1 MVGRV
6 CAVLEVVASER
17 IEPLVADL
25 AARLVADPLDPM
37 TPEWIAVG
45 SDGLQRWLQ
54 LELAKHLGARDGR
67 SDGVAANI
75 TFAYP
80 GTLRTAVLLAGT
92 ERPEFDPWLVDQL
105 VWSVMESLVEHAGD
119 PMLAAFADTSRR
131 SLYRRARQIAER
143 FGAYQLHRPAML
155 RAWFDGND
163 VDAAGRPLPAHQ
175 LWQPHLWRL
184 VRGDAG
190 VASPAERLDEALTRV
205 RNNSVRLEVRG
216 RELPPRL
223 VFFGPSLLPTGAGFL
238 EVAEAVAAHRDVL
251 VYVIEPS
258 SALSKSLRSGGVDLS
273 TDYHETHDVAA
284 QSAAHPLL
292 RSWGRL
298 QRETALLL
306 SPFDTHEVTPGTV
319 GAPGTGDPAT
329 VAGQSLLGRLQH
341 DIRANLAPTPTHEL
355 DPADRSLQLHFGY
368 GASRQVEVL
377 RDVVLD
383 LLNATELTEDDIMIV
398 CPQVET
404 MAPVIESVF
413 GAPATRSTTVA
424 DDGTPLLRYRITGLS
439 TAGRN
444 PVIAAL
450 VSMLDIAASN
460 FDVTR
465 VAEFLAMPAVR
476 ERFGWTEDH
485 LATLTDWLRDTNIR
499 WGLDRAHRE
508 RFGLPT
514 AIEGYTWHDALDQ
527 MLVGTAVLG
536 DDNEL
541 AIAGVVP
548 FERASADVELAG
560 QLAAVITSLESLA
573 VAGDSERPIAAWI
586 GLLNAAIDQVL
597 APGEDAPW
605 QLEDA
610 QRLLVRIAEVTR
622 LDRGGAPRREDGTPD
637 TSAVSLS
644 LRDLRAIVEDTV
656 GESRTRSDFF
666 RGGITVTSLSA
677 LRNIPVPVVCLLGA
691 DQGAFS
697 AGGSDGDD
705 LIGLAPRLGDRDR
718 RAEVRQTLLDAFLS
732 ASQRFIVFA
741 DGHDVRTNAELP
753 PAVVL
758 AELIDAVRAT
768 VAGGSDSPG
777 PLDAAVVH
785 HHPRQPFDEAY
796 FVDDSPLVRSYNR
809 SAFGSAVAR
818 RGRDGSQRIGI
829 DWANA
834 RIDQPAIGDR
844 VDVIELAMMQAA
856 LESPMRVFLRDGVGM
871 RLPHTDDALVAELPI
886 EIGGLDRWGLG
897 TDLLDV
903 LAAGRDLAQW
913 SERQERRG
921 VLPPLTL
928 AGRTVANLGAETT
941 ALIET
946 ATANGVRLGE
956 PHPLAIDLV
965 LPSGQRIV
973 DTVDDRL
980 EAPRRGVATL
990 SFSREKVAAHLKG
1003 WVELLALYAA
1013 DPTEDWAVVQVAR
1026 NADPKEDRPSV
1037 TVLRGRDLTA
1047 SAALDTLEFLAA
1059 FHHAALRQPIPFFP
1073 ASSLAIHQANSESE
1087 IASVWKKERARLRD
1101 EKLIVGSASLEDL
1114 RAIGAEGHD
1123 LIADADSDP
1132 VDAYADAIWR
1142 RFDATV
1148 MLDEGVAAPT
1158 PSEEEVGS

>member
-1 MVGRV
+1 M
-6 CAVLEVVASER
+6 VASER
-17 IEPLVADL
+17 IEPLVTDL
-25 AARLVADPLDPM
+25 ASRLVADPLDPM

-54 LELAKHLGARDGR
+54 LELAKHLGAQNGR

-92 ERPEFDPWLVDQL
+92 ERPEFDPWLIDQL
-105 VWSVMESLVEHAGD
+105 VWSVMETLIKHADD
-119 PMLAAFADTSRR
+119 PLLAAFADTSRR
-131 SLYRRARQIAER
+131 SRYRRARQIAER

-155 RAWFDGND
+155 RAWLAGDD
-163 VDAAGRPLPAHQ
+163 LDAAGRPLAEHQ
-175 LWQPHLWRL
+175 RWQPHLWRL
-184 VRGDAG
+184 VRDDAG
-190 VASPAERLDEALTRV
+190 VASPAERLDEALTMV
-205 RNNSVRLEVRG
+205 RNNEVPLEVHG
-216 RELPPRL
+216 RALPPRL

-238 EVAEAVAAHRDVL
+238 DVAAAVAEHRDVL

-258 SALSKSLRSGGVDLS
+258 FALSNSLRSSGVDLS
-273 TDYHETHDVAA
+273 SDYHETHDVAA
-284 QSAAHPLL
+284 QAAVHPLL

-306 SPFDTHEVTPGTV
+306 SPFDTHEVVLDTTT
-319 GAPGTGDPAT
+319 ATATATATATTETGTGT
-329 VAGQSLLGRLQH
+329 GTGTGQTLLGRLQH
-341 DIRANLAPTPTHEL
+341 DIRANLAPAPTHVV

-383 LLNATELTEDDIMIV
+383 LLNTTALTEDDITIV
-398 CPQVET
+398 CPQLEA
-404 MAPVIESVF
+404 MAPVIEAVF
-413 GAPATRSTTVA
+413 GAPATRSTNVG

-485 LATLTDWLRDTNIR
+485 LATLNDWLRDTNIR
-499 WGLDRAHRE
+499 WGIDGAHRE
-508 RFGLPT
+508 RFGLP
-514 AIEGYTWHDALDQ
+514 AVIEGYTWHDALDQ
-527 MLVGTAVLG
+527 MLVGAAVLG

-541 AIAGVVP
+541 AVAGVVP

-560 QLAAVITSLESLA
+560 ELAAVISTLESLA
-573 VAGDSERPIAAWI
+573 LAGDSERPIAAWI
-586 GLLNAAIDQVL
+586 ELLTAAIAQLL
-597 APGEDAPW
+597 APGEDATW

-610 QRLLVRIAEVTR
+610 QRLLVRIAEVSR
-622 LDRGGAPRREDGTPD
+622 LDRVDAPRRADGTPD
-637 TSAVSLS
+637 ASAVSLS
-644 LRDLRAIVEDTV
+644 LRDLRAVVEDTV

-677 LRNIPVPVVCLLGA
+677 LRSIPVPVVCLLGA

-705 LIGLAPRLGDRDR
+705 LIALAPRLGDRDR

-758 AELIDAVRAT
+758 AELIDAARAT
-768 VAGGSDSPG
+768 VVGGSGSPD
-777 PLDAAVVH
+777 PLEATVVH
-785 HHPRQPFDEAY
+785 HHPRQAFDEAY
-796 FVDDSPLVRSYNR
+796 FVDDSALVRSFNR
-809 SAFGSAVAR
+809 SAFASAVAR
-818 RGRDGSQRIGI
+818 RGRDGSQRVGI
-829 DWANA
+829 DWVAA
-834 RIDQPAIGDR
+834 RITHPAAGDR
-844 VDVIELAMMQAA
+844 VDVIELSMLQAV

-871 RLPHTDDALVAELPI
+871 RLPYTDDALVAELPI
-886 EIGGLDRWGLG
+886 EIGGLDRWSLG
-897 TDLLDV
+897 SDLLDV
-903 LAAGRDLAQW
+903 LISGRDLAQW
-913 SERQERRG
+913 SKRQERRG
-921 VLPPLTL
+921 VLPPLAL
-928 AGRTVANLGAETT
+928 AGQTVANLGSEAT

-956 PHPLAIDLV
+956 PHPLSIDLV
-965 LPSGQRIV
+965 LPSGQRLV
-973 DTVDDRL
+973 GTVDDRL
-980 EAPRRGVATL
+980 ETPQRGVASL
-990 SFSREKVAAHLKG
+990 GYGREKVAARLKG
-1003 WVELLALYAA
+1003 WVELLALYAT
-1013 DPTEDWAVVQVAR
+1013 DPTVDWTAVQVAR
-1026 NADPKEDRPSV
+1026 NAESKADHPSV
-1037 TVLRGRDLTA
+1037 NVLRGYDLDAAT
-1047 SAALDTLEFLAA
+1047 ALDTLGFLASL
-1059 FHHAALRQPIPFFP
+1059 HHAALRQPIPFFP
-1073 ASSLAIHQANSESE
+1073 ATSLAIYDAKPDSE
-1087 IASVWKKERARLRD
+1087 IASTWVKERQNLRD
-1101 EKLIVGSASLEDL
+1101 ESLIVGDASLDDL
-1114 RAIGAEGHD
+1114 IALNAPGHE
-1123 LIADADSDP
+1123 LIADAASP
-1132 VDAYADAIWR
+1132 SVEVYANAIWR

-1148 MLDEGVAAPT
+1148 TLSEGVAAPA
-1158 PSEEEVGS
+1158 PPAEEVAS